1 MADSENKSAAMDD
14 VHPQQSPSAAWFGP
28 PAEEEVK
35 RTWYQ
40 SLVASV
46 KEPGSATQ
54 IIIAAIL
61 AIAIGMPVVSTV
73 EEVPQAAID
82 IISIPG
88 GLWLRALK
96 CIVLPL
102 IVTAMIIAIQRL
114 KELAGDSRKL
124 ATWTIGYYVLTTILA
139 IAISI
144 TLTALVWAPRFTQAD
159 EESLEVTESDQET
172 IDETPVY
179 TISESVVNLFNSF
192 ISDNFV
198 GSLAEAELLA
208 VLVAAV
214 VIGSLLKPGASL
226 MKAVYEIEEIV
237 MKVVT
242 FLIQAAPYGVFSLI
256 LSNLFKLDLE
266 TMGQNLGF
274 LIAGALV
281 NMFIHI
287 WVVLPILFFALTRM
301 NPYTY
306 WLKCSAAWITAWG
319 SASSAGTLPVTLK
332 VVTERGVPTV
342 ISKFATPLGCLINMD
357 GTAIYFPVAVTFLA
371 RTQGIDITP
380 VQYIIVLCLST
391 LASIGTT
398 PIPSASLVL
407 IVMIAQ
413 SINVPLTGMFAV
425 IVAIDWFLDRFRTA
439 LNVTGD
445 CFAVK
450 IIEIQTGIKDDVEE
464 QHITPNIRV

>member
-1 MADSENKSAAMDD
+1 
-14 VHPQQSPSAAWFGP
+14 
-28 PAEEEVK
+28 
-35 RTWYQ
+35 
-40 SLVASV
+40 
-46 KEPGSATQ
+46 
-54 IIIAAIL
+54 
-61 AIAIGMPVVSTV
+61 
-73 EEVPQAAID
+73 
-82 IISIPG
+82 
-88 GLWLRALK
+88 
-96 CIVLPL
+96 
-102 IVTAMIIAIQRL
+102 MIIAIQRL

-357 GTAIYFPVAVTFLA
+357 G
-371 RTQGIDITP
+371 
-380 VQYIIVLCLST
+380 
-391 LASIGTT
+391 
-398 PIPSASLVL
+398 
-407 IVMIAQ
+407 
-413 SINVPLTGMFAV
+413 
-425 IVAIDWFLDRFRTA
+425 
-439 LNVTGD
+439 
-445 CFAVK
+445 
-450 IIEIQTGIKDDVEE
+450 
-464 QHITPNIRV
+464 